1 MKQKSIFF
9 IMILALGF
17 VSIAARAQ
25 EEPVASPVKTPKWVS
40 DKGFWV
46 VETTTQPRQCTVY
59 FYNNDKELVYKEA
72 VDGKMKLQKR
82 KTLLYMKS
90 VLETAVAAYEKKQPL
105 SGNERFFVAMRK

>member
-1 MKQKSIFF
+1 MKQKFAF
-9 IMILALGF
+9 LFLILALGF

-25 EEPVASPVKTPKWVS
+25 DEPVTSPAKTPKWVS

-46 VETTTQPRQCTVY
+46 VETTTQPHQCTVY

-72 VDGKMKLQKR
+72 VDSKMKLQRR

-105 SGNERFFVAMRK
+105 SGNERFFVAMQK